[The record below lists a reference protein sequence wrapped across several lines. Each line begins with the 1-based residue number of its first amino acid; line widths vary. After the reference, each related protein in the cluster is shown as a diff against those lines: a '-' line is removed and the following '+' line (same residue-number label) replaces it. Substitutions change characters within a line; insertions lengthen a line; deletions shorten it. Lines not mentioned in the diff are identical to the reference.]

1 MALALNPDVM
11 RWAVER
17 GGISEEAVLKK
28 FKKYPE
34 WLNLSYTPTLKQLM
48 DFAHMTHINLCDLY
62 GSKVPD
68 YGFQIADFRT
78 QDGGGVVD
86 PSPELYDTIEL
97 TQRRQEWMQD
107 YFAEEEREA
116 IALVGSWS
124 EIPRTAQNVVKL
136 AKMLHNYLCLDER
149 WAFKLKKQEDAVRV
163 MRNAVEARG
172 ISVAINGVVGDN
184 SHRSLDVR
192 EFRGFVLADEIAPVI
207 FINGQDAKGAQLFT
221 IVHEL
226 CHLGYAKT
234 GVVSPANPDGDSHGF
249 GASMERFCDSVAAE
263 FLVSSDLI
271 GQEWNA
277 HAGTAS
283 YYERV
288 SRIACNHRVTFMV
301 VARQALDNGILSR
314 TEFFELYRQHKAAM
328 DKQRAKPK
336 KKFSGG
342 DPYSTK
348 RYRLGTVFSEAVWS
362 ALNSDAISLGDA
374 YELAG
379 LSSKNFDEYYRRLF
393 HIEGCSN
400 E

>member
-1 MALALNPDVM
+1 MRGVTTMALTLNPDVM
-11 RWAVER
+11 RWAVDR
-17 GGISEEAVLKK
+17 SGISEEAVRKK

-34 WLNLSYTPTLKQLM
+34 WLDLSYTPTLKQLM

-62 GSKVPD
+62 GSKVPN

-78 QDGGGVVD
+78 QDESGVVD

-97 TQRRQEWMQD
+97 AQRRQEWMQD
-107 YFAEEEREA
+107 YFTEEGREP
-116 IALVGSWS
+116 IAFVGSWS
-124 EIPRTAQNVVKL
+124 DIPRTPENVVKL
-136 AKMLHNYLCLDER
+136 AKALHNYLGLDER
-149 WAFKLKKQEDAVRV
+149 WAFQLKKQDDAVRV

-184 SHRSLDVR
+184 SHRSLSVS

-234 GVVSPANPDGDSHGF
+234 GVVNPANPDGYSHGF
-249 GASMERFCDSVAAE
+249 DTGMERFCDSVAAE

-277 HAGTAS
+277 FADNVN
-283 YYERV
+283 YYDRV
-288 SRIACNHRVTFMV
+288 SRIARNHKVTFMV
-301 VARQALDNGILSR
+301 SARQALDNNLLGR
-314 TEFFELYRQHKAAM
+314 ADFFDLYRQHKTAM
-328 DKQRAKPK
+328 DKLEAKPK
-336 KKFSGG
+336 KKSSGG
-342 DPYSTK
+342 DSYSTK

-362 ALNSDAISLGDA
+362 ALNSDSISLGDA

-379 LSSKNFDEYYRRLF
+379 LSSKSFDEYYRRLF
-393 HIEGCSN
+393 Q
-400 E
+400 